1 MATCRAMVLTAPK
14 KLELRELEIP
24 EIGADDALL
33 RVEACGI
40 CGTDYEL
47 YDGAFPALKM
57 PLIPGHEPVGIIERI
72 GPIAAQRW
80 GVSEGDRVAVEPKV
94 ACGACRYC
102 LSGSHRLCSAPG
114 STSYGITPLEMDSRL
129 MGRVCLPYAP
139 GTPQHCASDVD
150 AYRGANRRNV
160 QSACRRN
167 PLGGADARHYDW

>member
-47 YDGAFPALKM
+47 YDGAFPALKL

-114 STSYGITPLEMDSRL
+114 STSYGITPLEMDSGLWGGFATHMRL
-129 MGRVCLPYAP
+129 AP
-139 GTPQHCASDVD
+139 HSVVHRMSMRIAAPI
-150 AYRGANRRNV
+150 
-160 QSACRRN
+160 
-167 PLGGADARHYDW
+167 